1 MLLKLEREWRSR
13 RKCSHHIDT
22 ISTAAV
28 NIFGR
33 EYTFA
38 LMMMV
43 WPWTAVAAAVLSQLL
58 LESNREFLNV
68 EYYKVGE
75 KD

>member
-22 ISTAAV
+22 ISTAV

-38 LMMMV
+38 LMMV